1 MIPLELIEFLHNLK
15 DRDYDL
21 CGSLKIDKAE
31 ADKLIKAIESLKG
44 GAVNE

>member
-15 DRDYDL
+15 DRDFDI
-21 CGSLKIDKAE
+21 CGSYKIDKTE
-31 ADKLIKAIESLKG
+31 ADKLIKAIERLKG